1 MTIFAAFMKSKKL
14 ISLFL
19 FLVLSIQVLPLQR
32 IAAWLSS
39 GQITEEIAHSPN
51 LTKGKSALDEADH
64 SFLLASFHSGA
75 RSPFLSSMKKHHRDV
90 ALFTRHADEILTPPP
105 NESLFPL

>member
-1 MTIFAAFMKSKKL
+1 MNSKKT

-51 LTKGKSALDEADH
+51 PIKGKSALDEADH
-64 SFLLASFHSGA
+64 SFLPASFHSDTC
-75 RSPFLSSMKKHHRDV
+75 SLLLSSFRKHHRDV

-105 NESLFPL
+105 NEYLFPLSFFS

>member
-1 MTIFAAFMKSKKL
+1 MKSEKL

-39 GQITEEIAHSPN
+39 GQINEEIAHSPN
-51 LTKGKSALDEADH
+51 SIKGKSALDEADH
-64 SFLLASFHSGA
+64 SLLFPSFHSGTQ
-75 RSPFLSSMKKHHRDV
+75 SPLLLSMEKSHRDV

-105 NESLFPL
+105 NESLFPLSFFN